1 MFSNDRYVQER
12 KKEIFR
18 HVRKEKISVN
28 TFESFRE
35 RMTSDPVHFY
45 GRQKPFN
52 EFSNFHEAP
61 IDLDGHTWPTTE
73 HYFQAQKYV
82 HDQEH
87 YLQVLNL
94 PTPRAAFNYVR
105 TYKSSVRSDWAD
117 VKDEVMLKACM
128 AKFEQHKDLKALLL
142 STGDRLLVEHTE
154 NDSYWG
160 DGGDG
165 TGRNQLGITLMKV
178 RDALRKQEN

>member
-1 MFSNDRYVQER
+1 
-12 KKEIFR
+12 
-18 HVRKEKISVN
+18 
-28 TFESFRE
+28 
-35 RMTSDPVHFY
+35 MTSEPVHFY
-45 GRQKPFN
+45 GRNKPFN

-61 IDLDGHTWPTTE
+61 IELDGYTWPTTE
-73 HYFQAQKYV
+73 HYFQAQKFV

-87 YLQVLNL
+87 YLHVLNL
-94 PTPRAAFNYVR
+94 PAPRAAFNYVR
-105 TYKSSVRSDWAD
+105 TYKSFVRPDWAD

-128 AKFEQHKDLKALLL
+128 AKFGQHKELKDLLL

-165 TGRNQLGITLMKV
+165 SGRNQLGITLMKNGFSTEIHERV
-178 RDALRKQEN
+178 AAFGDAGGSFAL